1 MAVGLSGSV
10 GSAVLA
16 LAGRFKVSAMK
27 VCIFDLEGTLVKPQF
42 AGDLDDAGAFEK
54 AHAAAVLRTLQTL
67 SARGD
72 HGLALATR
80 GPKQAAEAWLENEG
94 IGRLL
99 SVGAFAEDGENK
111 TQILAATV
119 VRCNAA
125 WPGENQFVFIGDAAA
140 DAAAAESL
148 EIGFIAVGPLSDR
161 GELQVSSS
169 EFLAVLDG
177 QWVG

>member
-1 MAVGLSGSV
+1 M
-10 GSAVLA
+10 
-16 LAGRFKVSAMK
+16 
-27 VCIFDLEGTLVKPQF
+27 KPQF

-67 SARGD
+67 SARDD

-80 GPKQAAEAWLENEG
+80 GPKQAAEARLENEG
-94 IGRLL
+94 FGRLL

-119 VRCNAA
+119 VRCNA
-125 WPGENQFVFIGDAAA
+125 GENQFVFIGDAAA